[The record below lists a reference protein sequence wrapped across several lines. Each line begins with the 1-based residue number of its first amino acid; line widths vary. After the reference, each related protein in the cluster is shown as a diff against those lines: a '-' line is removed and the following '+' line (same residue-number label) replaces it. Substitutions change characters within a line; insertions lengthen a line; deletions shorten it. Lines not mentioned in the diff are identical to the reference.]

1 MIPRSLR
8 GGIGDGMFDIIKAFL
23 ADLSR
28 DTAPVDPGEEPR
40 LAVAALLAH
49 VVAIDGAVGQ
59 AENETYRRV
68 LAQHFGLGP
77 DATAALA
84 VAAQEADQEAVD
96 LYRFTSVLKRR
107 LEPEARLAVVE
118 MLWEVVLA
126 DGTLHE
132 FEDNTVWRIAEL
144 LDVST
149 RDRVLIR
156 KRVEARLEGTR
167 ESDNSGP

>member
-1 MIPRSLR
+1 
-8 GGIGDGMFDIIKAFL
+8 MFDIIRAFL

-28 DTAPVDPGEEPR
+28 EEGPVDLAQEPR

-49 VVAIDGAVGQ
+49 VVSIDGAIGA
-59 AENETYRRV
+59 AESETYRRV
-68 LAQHFGLGP
+68 LSRHFDLDAQ
-77 DATAALA
+77 ATADLVA
-84 VAAQEADQEAVD
+84 AAQEADQEAVD

-107 LEPEARLAVVE
+107 LAPEARLAVVE

-144 LDVST
+144 LDVGT

-156 KRVEARLEGTR
+156 KRVEARLEGLR
-167 ESDNSGP
+167 DSDDSGP

>member
-1 MIPRSLR
+1 
-8 GGIGDGMFDIIKAFL
+8 MFDIIKAFL
-23 ADLSR
+23 SDLSR
-28 DTAPVDPGEEPR
+28 EAPAVDPADEPR

-49 VVAIDGAVGQ
+49 VVAIDGAVGA
-59 AENETYRRV
+59 AESETYRRV
-68 LAQHFGLGP
+68 LARHFDLDP
-77 DATAALA
+77 QATADL
-84 VAAQEADQEAVD
+84 VASAREADQEAVD

-107 LEPEARLAVVE
+107 LEPESRLAVVE

-144 LDVST
+144 LDVGT

-156 KRVEARLEGTR
+156 KRVEARLDGLR
-167 ESDNSGP
+167 DSDDSGP